1 MMELSS
7 FDIWVIYYCF
17 CNGNIDTYEI
27 HTNKSTARERLLK
40 LQAEAEDFEKFWITK
55 TIAYK

>member
-1 MMELSS
+1 MELSS

-17 CNGNIDTYEI
+17 CNGDIDTYEI
-27 HTNKSTARERLLK
+27 HTNKLTAEKRLVK
-40 LQAEAEDFEKFWITK
+40 LQAEKKVFEKYWITK